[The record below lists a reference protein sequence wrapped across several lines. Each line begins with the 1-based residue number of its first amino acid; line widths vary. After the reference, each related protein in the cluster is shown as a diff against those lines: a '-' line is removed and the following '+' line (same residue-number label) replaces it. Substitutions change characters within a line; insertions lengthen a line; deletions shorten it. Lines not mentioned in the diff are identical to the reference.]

1 MRLITRDAEMRDSA
15 GLSVINE
22 SGDSH
27 IHNSHTY
34 RTKTE
39 GNSFSHP
46 PMTHDTDPDDASTA
60 DIEEPGTEAVN
71 PGGDSR

>member
-15 GLSVINE
+15 GLSVMNE

-34 RTKTE
+34 RTKLKAVHFLT
-39 GNSFSHP
+39 HP
-46 PMTHDTDPDDASTA
+46 
-60 DIEEPGTEAVN
+60 
-71 PGGDSR
+71 